1 LVIAGELDQG
11 TSVAMARQLAVD
23 IPGARLEVLAGASH
37 LSAIEQPKAFA
48 AAVQGFLA
56 AI

>member
-1 LVIAGELDQG
+1 VGAGRLIQG
-11 TSVAMARQLAVD
+11 TPVAMAQQLAAG
-23 IPGARLEVLAGASH
+23 IPGARLDVLAGASH